1 MLLLSF
7 GTRELV
13 SDKKDFS
20 CGILRQIEVSSAGQ
34 VLQDH
39 HLYGHDI
46 HAKETIQLMGSGLIS
61 ISIFIIIDFP
71 NKIEEEQSPPLPIHL
86 LNKASTP
93 ALYRSP
99 LQHL

>member
-20 CGILRQIEVSSAGQ
+20 SGILRQIEVSSAGQ
-34 VLQDH
+34 VLLDH

-61 ISIFIIIDFP
+61 ISIFMIIDFP

>member
-34 VLQDH
+34 VLLDH

-71 NKIEEEQSPPLPIHL
+71 NKIEEEQSPPLLIHL

>member
-20 CGILRQIEVSSAGQ
+20 SGILRQIEVSSAGQ
-34 VLQDH
+34 VLLDH

-61 ISIFIIIDFP
+61 ISISIIIDFP

-93 ALYRSP
+93 ALYPSP

>member
-7 GTRELV
+7 ETRELI
-13 SDKKDFS
+13 SDKDFS
-20 CGILRQIEVSSAGQ
+20 CEILKLEVSSAGQ
-34 VLQDH
+34 VLLDH

-46 HAKETIQLMGSGLIS
+46 HAKETVQLMGSGLIS

-93 ALYRSP
+93 ALY
-99 LQHL
+99 

>member
-20 CGILRQIEVSSAGQ
+20 SGILRQIEVSSAGQ
-34 VLQDH
+34 VLLDH

-46 HAKETIQLMGSGLIS
+46 RAKETIQLMGSGLIS

>member
-34 VLQDH
+34 VLLDH
-39 HLYGHDI
+39 HDI

>member
-20 CGILRQIEVSSAGQ
+20 SGILRQIEVSSAGQ
-34 VLQDH
+34 VLLDH

-61 ISIFIIIDFP
+61 ISIFMIIDFP
-71 NKIEEEQSPPLPIHL
+71 NKI
-86 LNKASTP
+86 
-93 ALYRSP
+93 
-99 LQHL
+99 

>member
-20 CGILRQIEVSSAGQ
+20 CGILGQIEVSSAGQ
-34 VLQDH
+34 VLLDH

-61 ISIFIIIDFP
+61 ISISIFSIIDFP
-71 NKIEEEQSPPLPIHL
+71 NKI
-86 LNKASTP
+86 
-93 ALYRSP
+93 
-99 LQHL
+99 

>member
-20 CGILRQIEVSSAGQ
+20 SGILRQIEVSSAGQ
-34 VLQDH
+34 VLLDH

-71 NKIEEEQSPPLPIHL
+71 NKIEEEQSPPLSIHL

-99 LQHL
+99 LHHL

>member
-20 CGILRQIEVSSAGQ
+20 SGILRQIEVSSAGQ
-34 VLQDH
+34 VLLDH

-86 LNKASTP
+86 LNTASAP
-93 ALYRSP
+93 ALNRSP

>member
-20 CGILRQIEVSSAGQ
+20 SGILRQIEVSSAGQ
-34 VLQDH
+34 VLLDH

-61 ISIFIIIDFP
+61 ISISIIIDFP

>member
-20 CGILRQIEVSSAGQ
+20 SGILRQIEVSSAGQ
-34 VLQDH
+34 VLLDH

-61 ISIFIIIDFP
+61 ISIFIIIDSP

>member
-20 CGILRQIEVSSAGQ
+20 SGILRQIEVSSAGQ
-34 VLQDH
+34 VLLDH

-93 ALYRSP
+93 ALYRSL